1 MAKKPTERASSST
14 AAAYNNAETAVRD
27 TVSEI
32 EDAFQEF
39 IRKRPLTA
47 LGIAFMAGYIY
58 SMIRR

>member
-1 MAKKPTERASSST
+1 MPKKSTERASSST
-14 AAAYNNAETAVRD
+14 AVAYNNAEKAVRD
-27 TVSEI
+27 TVTEI

>member
-1 MAKKPTERASSST
+1 
-14 AAAYNNAETAVRD
+14 VRD

>member
-14 AAAYNNAETAVRD
+14 AAAYSNAEPAVRD

-39 IRKRPLTA
+39 IRKRPLLSGSRSWPAT
-47 LGIAFMAGYIY
+47 
-58 SMIRR
+58 STQ